1 MEYQFDHDTKIN
13 HWFHPAISFT
23 NLEHIKDDDSVI
35 QIYTDG
41 SKNEQGT
48 VAGAAI
54 NINGAHTRSLQYKL
68 HEKCTNNQS
77 KKLAIL
83 KSLEYIQNSDMTV
96 KK

>member
-1 MEYQFDHDTKIN
+1 MDYQFDHDTKIK
-13 HWFHPAISFT
+13 HWLHPAISFT
-23 NLEHIKDDDSVI
+23 ILEDIKDDDSVI

-41 SKNEQGT
+41 RRNEQGT
-48 VAGAAI
+48 GAGAAVY
-54 NINGAHTRSLQYKL
+54 INGVHTRSLQYKL

-77 KKLAIL
+77 EQLAIL